1 MRCVSSLT
9 ALVLVGIGLSNTSAQ
24 VTAPA
29 DPRVHAVIG
38 VVTQVTDSSFR
49 LRANNGERELK
60 VDKSTSVAV
69 KGASLTNDLVWRERK
84 TPPKLADFMRVGDEA
99 RVSYRDDAGVLTA
112 LRVAVTPQR
121 KAVR

>member
-1 MRCVSSLT
+1 MRRVLSLT
-9 ALVLVGIGLSNTSAQ
+9 ALFFVGIGLSNTSAQ

-29 DPRVHAVIG
+29 DPRVHFVVG

-69 KGASLTNDLVWRERK
+69 GGTHPNDLVYRQRK
-84 TPPKLADFMRVGDEA
+84 TPRTLADYVKVGDEA
-99 RVSYRDDAGVLTA
+99 RVSYREDDGVLNA
-112 LRVAVTPQR
+112 LKVNVTRPKQTGR
-121 KAVR
+121 

>member
-1 MRCVSSLT
+1 MRRVLSLT
-9 ALVLVGIGLSNTSAQ
+9 ALALVGIGLSNASAQ

-29 DPRVHAVIG
+29 DPRVHIVIG

-69 KGASLTNDLVWRERK
+69 GGTHPNDLVYRERK
-84 TPPKLADFMRVGDEA
+84 TPPTLADYVKVGDGA
-99 RVSYRDDAGVLTA
+99 RVSYRDDDGVLTA
-112 LRVAVTPQR
+112 LKVNVTPQKKTTR
-121 KAVR
+121 